1 MYILNIS
8 RAIKKLSVNE
18 IKDSIVKNYYSL
30 IGFSEE
36 QLLFNEKLEKKKFIA
51 ARKQIKRKNT
61 WSAQW

>member
-1 MYILNIS
+1 MHILNIS

-61 WSAQW
+61 

>member
-61 WSAQW
+61 